1 MKKRS
6 KKSSKKVS
14 KKKPVKKVAKKA
26 VVKKAPA
33 KTSRRKKVK
42 LSDLQKKII
51 AVVNEAR
58 SAAAKLSSVPTKVKN
73 EALKAMAD
81 GLVKNSAQI
90 LSANARDMIAA
101 KAKRQPK
108 ALQDRLLLNKQRIQ
122 AMAQGLREL
131 SRLPDPVGEKL
142 KQWTLE
148 NGLQITK
155 ERVPIGVIA
164 IIYEA
169 RPNVTAD
176 CAGLCLKAGN
186 AVVLR
191 GGSEALHANK
201 VIAGI
206 LQEAATKA
214 KIPAGAIGFISLTDH
229 KAVDELVS
237 LTGSID
243 LVIPRGGEG
252 LIRTIVEKAKVPV
265 IKQYKGVCHT
275 YVDQTANLSKARSI
289 CYNAKVQR
297 PAVCN
302 AMETMLVHKG
312 IAHKFLPAMAAAF
325 KSAGVEL
332 RVDRDAL
339 PFMKPVTAAVANEED
354 WPKEYLDLILAVKV
368 VGSLDEAMEHIR
380 QYGSGHSEAIVTQ
393 NKKNAERFLKEVDAS
408 TVYVN
413 ASTRFTDGGQFGL
426 GAEIGISTDKLHARG
441 PMGLEELTTY
451 KYLVRGK
458 GQIRT

>member
-1 MKKRS
+1 VKKRS

-33 KTSRRKKVK
+33 KTSMRKKVK

-176 CAGLCLKAGN
+176 CAGLCLK
-186 AVVLR
+186 
-191 GGSEALHANK
+191 
-201 VIAGI
+201 
-206 LQEAATKA
+206 
-214 KIPAGAIGFISLTDH
+214 
-229 KAVDELVS
+229 
-237 LTGSID
+237 
-243 LVIPRGGEG
+243 
-252 LIRTIVEKAKVPV
+252 
-265 IKQYKGVCHT
+265 
-275 YVDQTANLSKARSI
+275 
-289 CYNAKVQR
+289 
-297 PAVCN
+297 
-302 AMETMLVHKG
+302 
-312 IAHKFLPAMAAAF
+312 
-325 KSAGVEL
+325 
-332 RVDRDAL
+332 
-339 PFMKPVTAAVANEED
+339 
-354 WPKEYLDLILAVKV
+354 
-368 VGSLDEAMEHIR
+368 
-380 QYGSGHSEAIVTQ
+380 
-393 NKKNAERFLKEVDAS
+393 
-408 TVYVN
+408 
-413 ASTRFTDGGQFGL
+413 
-426 GAEIGISTDKLHARG
+426 
-441 PMGLEELTTY
+441 
-451 KYLVRGK
+451 
-458 GQIRT
+458 